1 MQYCIGSAVLQF
13 SCLQELQNEVSSLL
27 EFKNVLLQTF
37 PDLQKISSLGL
48 SQLSQDG
55 RGSRLPLVSK
65 QTDPDI
71 SDDIPQSW
79 NTVQPNTGSMP
90 RQRKLR
96 KSPEGSSTG
105 STVVDSGF
113 STEKDISS
121 GVSTLL
127 SPASASK
134 SAPAEVRWPVVTDPA
149 VMSLSSPPTP
159 ESDELLGLLDVI
171 HRKVVKLRAVQL
183 VEAEYEES
191 RQQQQHEGRKVR
203 SGLTPGLGA
212 IHEDEAAHSD
222 NERASSEQS
231 KDRTRKQS
239 LVDRILQLENDAQSS
254 HSKVSKLESE
264 ISRISRQKEILEEQL
279 RAAKHE
285 HSQYVKG
292 AGGGGGGG
300 GGSKDQSGIIHS
312 VQIVTGGAPPY
323 TGTSLQS
330 TEGSQAS
337 LTRVLSPLSQS
348 ETNLK
353 KIGDNSGSIN
363 IEIRQQPGVEGLSRS
378 TEQLGYRGGGGGG
391 GRPHKVP
398 HTSVVNLRSSSDKL
412 RAGRSVDGLHAL
424 LRQRTERTE
433 SLGGLQAQTR
443 PNNSK
448 FFQNRLIAGP
458 PNVHKLPPQLN
469 RVLSNDKLSPKSRS
483 VENLYDQ
490 RLAMKPSNS
499 EISLQPRAMYLDSS
513 QYKLKSTQSEQVLT
527 KIGRTEKVRL
537 DTVMS
542 QSVVSMPAELA
553 RGLRVKPNREKI
565 RQVLSTSSVLELQ
578 RQLLTTVMENE
589 VSDRVALSPR
599 NYLQHCCL
607 FGLMVATRSLSSVP

>member
-1 MQYCIGSAVLQF
+1 MLPFF
-13 SCLQELQNEVSSLL
+13 SLQELQNEVSSLL

-121 GVSTLL
+121 GLSTLL
-127 SPASASK
+127 SPATASK
-134 SAPAEVRWPVVTDPA
+134 TAYNSEVRWPLDTSQ
-149 VMSLSSPPTP
+149 MSLSSSPPD
-159 ESDELLGLLDVI
+159 SDELLGLLDVI
-171 HRKVVKLRAVQL
+171 HRKVVKLRATQL

-191 RQQQQHEGRKVR
+191 RRKVR
-203 SGLTPGLGA
+203 PGLGSGLGA
-212 IHEDEAAHSD
+212 IHEHEAGNSSD
-222 NERASSEQS
+222 NELRASDQT
-231 KDRTRKQS
+231 KDRNRKQS
-239 LVDRILQLENDAQSS
+239 LVNRILELENDAQSS
-254 HSKVSKLESE
+254 HSRVSQLESE
-264 ISRISRQKEILEEQL
+264 ISRISRQKEQLEEQL

-300 GGSKDQSGIIHS
+300 KDQSGIIHS
-312 VQIVTGGAPPY
+312 VQIMTGGAY
-323 TGTSLQS
+323 TGNSLQS
-330 TEGSQAS
+330 TEGS
-337 LTRVLSPLSQS
+337 LTRVLSPFSQS

-363 IEIRQQPGVEGLSRS
+363 IEIRQPGAEAAKLSKS
-378 TEQLGYRGGGGGG
+378 TEQLLYRGP
-391 GRPHKVP
+391 RAAKVP
-398 HTSVVNLRSSSDKL
+398 HTSVVNLRASSEKL
-412 RAGRSVDGLHAL
+412 NKGRSVEGLNAL
-424 LRQRTERTE
+424 LRQRTD
-433 SLGGLQAQTR
+433 SLGGLPNR
-443 PNNSK
+443 PSHSK
-448 FFQNRLIAGP
+448 FFQNKMAGP
-458 PNVHKLPPQLN
+458 PNVHKLPPQLH

-490 RLAMKPSNS
+490 RLALKPSNS
-499 EISLQPRAMYLDSS
+499 EISLQPRAMYLDPS
-513 QYKLKSTQSEQVLT
+513 QYKLKTTQSEQVLT

-537 DTVMS
+537 DAVLS

-553 RGLRVKPNREKI
+553 KGFRVKPNREKI
-565 RQVLSTSSVLELQ
+565 RQVLSTNSVLELQ

-589 VSDRVALSPR
+589 VS
-599 NYLQHCCL
+599 NI
-607 FGLMVATRSLSSVP
+607 